1 MSRPH
6 KHGVDRWLPW
16 SEFARM
22 GRSLRAGGQGRTGR
36 EGLTIHG
43 PALAAGLLI
52 VATVAASVAV
62 PTFTTPISIVGGLLV
77 VVVLLMTTGEHRR
90 LREGLQAAGSGW
102 PNPADLARVIWR
114 LCLDDLRRLMYGGSH
129 HDDRMRD

>member
-16 SEFARM
+16 YEFARM
-22 GRSLRAGGQGRTGR
+22 GRSLRANSQGRAPR
-36 EGLTIHG
+36 AALTIHG

-52 VATVAASVAV
+52 VATVAASVVV
-62 PTFTTPISIVGGLLV
+62 PAFTTPISIVGGLLV

-90 LREGLQAAGSGW
+90 LREGLQAVGW
-102 PNPADLARVIWR
+102 PNPADLARVICR

-129 HDDRMRD
+129 HDDHMRD